1 MYRVD
6 IFEYQGELKLN
17 EIESFDAD
25 VRFSIKLVVIAS
37 SDF

>member
-25 VRFSIKLVVIAS
+25 VRFSTKF
-37 SDF
+37 DRNCFQ